1 MGNRQSQDGSN
12 SKGVCEKIF
21 SSLCPNF
28 QTNQHA
34 HHKQYAV
41 PASSAPNTSLPTH
54 DHTSF
59 SNSIQIKL
67 TNSSGAEAASTGLAR
82 MPKAVMRMEDN
93 DAFSDYINRARL
105 RIQAMS
111 NVGMEKIASRS
122 TDDEYDA
129 RKEDNTKDAFS
140 DYINRAKMRIR
151 KTSSIGSRKI
161 FSFKRE

>member
-12 SKGVCEKIF
+12 SKSVCEKIF
-21 SSLCPNF
+21 SSLCSNF

-82 MPKAVMRMEDN
+82 MSKADMRMEDN
-93 DAFSDYINRARL
+93 DAFSDYINRTKFK
-105 RIQAMS
+105 IKAMS
-111 NVGMEKIASRS
+111 SNVSIERVASIADDAYETRQE
-122 TDDEYDA
+122 DDEGDMFMDFIK
-129 RKEDNTKDAFS
+129 RTKF
-140 DYINRAKMRIR
+140 KIR
-151 KTSSIGSRKI
+151 KTSSIGSRMNI
-161 FSFKRE
+161 SFKK

>member
-21 SSLCPNF
+21 SSLCPNL

-54 DHTSF
+54 DQTSF

-67 TNSSGAEAASTGLAR
+67 TNSSGAEASSTGLAR
-82 MPKAVMRMEDN
+82 MPKADMRMEDN
-93 DAFSDYINRARL
+93 DAFSDYINRTRFK
-105 RIQAMS
+105 IKAMS
-111 NVGMEKIASRS
+111 SNVSIERVASIA
-122 TDDEYDA
+122 DDAYEIKQEGDEGDMFMDFIK
-129 RKEDNTKDAFS
+129 RTKF
-140 DYINRAKMRIR
+140 KIR
-151 KTSSIGSRKI
+151 KTHSIGSRMNI
-161 FSFKRE
+161 SFKK